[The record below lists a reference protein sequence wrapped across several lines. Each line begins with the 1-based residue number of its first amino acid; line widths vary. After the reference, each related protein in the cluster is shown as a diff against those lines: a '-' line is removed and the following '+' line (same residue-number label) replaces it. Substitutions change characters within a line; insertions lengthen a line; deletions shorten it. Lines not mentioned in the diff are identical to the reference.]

1 MHVSHVVPGCLSENR
16 QHQMEAS
23 NEKPT
28 PEALKNAGNQEVG
41 RVPRKRQ
48 RGFTIVELMIVIGII
63 SVLAYVMMPV
73 FKNIMVSTNIT
84 PVAKDLTQFAMDTM
98 RSAAQSEDGD
108 PYTNLSQTLLAN
120 ALQSSHLKVRNGSV
134 VRHGLGGGDAGT
146 VTLAN
151 SGTQFTLTA
160 SKMSPAACPDFI
172 TQMQVNAVK
181 ATVNGTT
188 VKAVDDNNNTTTAYS
203 VTKTQ
208 AACTQGDTNEAVFTF
223 R

>member
-1 MHVSHVVPGCLSENR
+1 MHVSHVVSACLSENR
-16 QHQMEAS
+16 QLQQEAS
-23 NEKPT
+23 NEKHT
-28 PEALKNAGNQEVG
+28 PEALKNAGNQEAG
-41 RVPRKRQ
+41 QAPRKRQ

-63 SVLAYVMMPV
+63 SLLAIAMMPV
-73 FKNIMVSTNIT
+73 FKNIMVSINIT

-120 ALQSSHLKVRNGSV
+120 ALERSHLSVRNGSV
-134 VRHGLGGGDAGT
+134 VRHGLGGGDAGI
-146 VTLAN
+146 VTLGN

-160 SKMSPAACPDFI
+160 SKMSSAACPDFI

-181 ATVNGTT
+181 ATLNGTT
-188 VKAVDDNNNTTTAYS
+188 VKALDDSNNTTTAYS

-208 AACTQGDTNEAVFTF
+208 AACSKGDTNEAVFTF

>member
-1 MHVSHVVPGCLSENR
+1 MHVSHVVSACLSEN
-16 QHQMEAS
+16 HQLQQEAS
-23 NEKPT
+23 NEKHT
-28 PEALKNAGNQEVG
+28 PEALKNAGNQEAG
-41 RVPRKRQ
+41 QARRKRQ

-134 VRHGLGGGDAGT
+134 VRHGLGGGDAGI

>member
-1 MHVSHVVPGCLSENR
+1 MHVSHVVSACLSENR
-16 QHQMEAS
+16 QLQQEAS
-23 NEKPT
+23 NEKHT
-28 PEALKNAGNQEVG
+28 PEALKNAGNQGAG
-41 RVPRKRQ
+41 RVSRTRQ
-48 RGFTIVELMIVIGII
+48 AGFTILELTIVIAVIGL
-63 SVLAYVMMPV
+63 LAYALMPY
-73 FKNIMVSTNIT
+73 FKNVMVSVNIT
-84 PVAKDLTQFAMDTM
+84 PVAKDLNQFAMDTM

-120 ALQSSHLKVRNGSV
+120 ALERSHLSVRNGTV
-134 VRHGLGGGDAGT
+134 VRHGLGGGDAGI

-151 SGTQFTLTA
+151 SGTQFTITT

-172 TQMQVNAVK
+172 TQMQANAVK

-188 VKAVDDNNNTTTAYS
+188 VKALDDSNNTTTAYS

-208 AACTQGDTNEAVFTF
+208 AACSKGDTNEAVFTF